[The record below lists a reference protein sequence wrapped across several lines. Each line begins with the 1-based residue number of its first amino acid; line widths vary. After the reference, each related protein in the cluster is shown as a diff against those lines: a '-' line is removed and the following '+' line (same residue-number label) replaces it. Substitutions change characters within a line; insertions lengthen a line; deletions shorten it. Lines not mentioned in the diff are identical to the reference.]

1 MKKTLARILSMTGA
15 VFMILLILICIPFTL
30 PKLFGMQLYE
40 VKTESMEPE
49 YPVGSVVY
57 VKQTDPEDVVV
68 GDVITYTLGTDTELV
83 MTHRVINIREKEQ
96 SFITKG
102 DANAVEDAEP
112 VSFSRLVG
120 KPICCIKGIAAIS
133 NFINSASGVKVI
145 VILFVLVL
153 AMWLFADWLQKSKN
167 AEKSYDIKR
176 DNQTS

>member
-68 GDVITYTLGTDTELV
+68 GDVIHPMAEEHYIEWISLQTKQGNQRKLLLPGMEPKATFLIETDDEV
-83 MTHRVINIREKEQ
+83 E
-96 SFITKG
+96 
-102 DANAVEDAEP
+102 AVYAYCNLH
-112 VSFSRLVG
+112 SLW
-120 KPICCIKGIAAIS
+120 KA
-133 NFINSASGVKVI
+133 
-145 VILFVLVL
+145 
-153 AMWLFADWLQKSKN
+153 
-167 AEKSYDIKR
+167 
-176 DNQTS
+176 